1 MASPPLD
8 HEGFDETRATWDAS
22 DVFWELNGS
31 AVHGIGTRCRRNS
44 GGGAG
49 PLRRAVAFFREAVVL
64 LGDACDVALLG
75 LHAS

>member
-1 MASPPLD
+1 MGRIRRILGI
-8 HEGFDETRATWDAS
+8 EWF
-22 DVFWELNGS
+22 
-31 AVHGIGTRCRRNS
+31 AVHEIGTRCRRNS

-64 LGDACDVALLG
+64 LGDACDIALLG